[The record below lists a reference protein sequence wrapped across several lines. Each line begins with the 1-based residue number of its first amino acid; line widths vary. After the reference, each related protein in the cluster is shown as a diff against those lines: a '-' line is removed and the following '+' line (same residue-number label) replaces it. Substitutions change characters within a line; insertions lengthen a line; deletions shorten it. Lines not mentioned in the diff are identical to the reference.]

1 MPFKRWG
8 ILFFHWNTKLIRKT
22 FSIKS
27 HPSWPPAEKF
37 CNYIIAFK
45 YTEAIICVFHS
56 IDKKKYKRGKNAKK
70 GKHKSF
76 EDFEHMF
83 NSFKY
88 LKMDL
93 INLTLY
99 LLKRERERVI
109 LFVLSGRILVCYNK
123 TWGVHKAW
131 VGNWWFW
138 KYMYIQRR
146 NVYVVRYMCACL

>member
-1 MPFKRWG
+1 MPFKDEDYF
-8 ILFFHWNTKLIRKT
+8 FFHWNTKLIRKT
-22 FSIKS
+22 FSIKN

-37 CNYIIAFK
+37 CYYIIAFK

-70 GKHKSF
+70 GKHNSF

-83 NSFKY
+83 NSFY
-88 LKMDL
+88 VE
-93 INLTLY
+93 
-99 LLKRERERVI
+99 KREKGI

-131 VGNWWFW
+131 YGNRSFW

-146 NVYVVRYMCACL
+146 NVYVVRYMCTCL